1 MLLLYPIIV
10 SQIKGAIQFCD
21 EECCGFIFGL
31 EEEGKVRTITATMS
45 AKNVSAVNKRKT
57 FEISPGDYIDA
68 ESFASQNKLKL
79 LGVYHSHID
88 YPATPSEYDRVAAQP
103 YFSYLIL
110 SVVENQVEAMRS
122 WTLNDD
128 FKFEEESISII
139 NINQHING
147 YSNHSNSAA

>member
-10 SQIKGAIQFCD
+10 NQIKGAIQFCD
-21 EECCGFIFGL
+21 EECCGFLFGL
-31 EEEGKVRTITATMS
+31 EEEGKVRTITAMMS
-45 AKNVSAVNKRKT
+45 AKNVSPVDKKKT
-57 FEISPGDYIDA
+57 FAISPEDYIDA
-68 ESFASQNKLKL
+68 ESFASQNNLKL

-110 SVVENQVEAMRS
+110 SVIDNQVETMRS

-128 FKFEEESISII
+128 FKFEEETISII
-139 NINQHING
+139 NINQQING
-147 YSNHSNSAA
+147 YRNHSNSAA